1 MTDEVTDRRGG
12 PNIAGDKQGEVV
24 INEGGWLPNTFA
36 FGRMTSS
43 KLTVPVDE
51 ARMPDETRV
60 C

>member
-1 MTDEVTDRRGG
+1 MTDRRGG

-24 INEGGWLPNTFA
+24 INEGGGWLPNTFA